1 MASCRPN
8 RSREVGQ
15 QPAWGEGRAPSL
27 GTDPGS
33 PVSSMLGSPAD
44 AVPTL
49 LCSVRRPGVCEHA
62 PRPQEQQLTIGTL
75 MGTLSGEPPSK
86 GCPSSSHTMPLLP
99 QGQCPRPS
107 APSPTALAPGSPSA
121 VSGGRWSSTGGSS
134 RPQARWPQSCILHGS
149 PLQRPRSSRRPAV
162 IPPPRRLRHCGVTRP
177 PLPVQIRTA
186 GGFSFEKVTRP
197 RWSATGVGVGWGDCP
212 PT

>member
-1 MASCRPN
+1 
-8 RSREVGQ
+8 
-15 QPAWGEGRAPSL
+15 
-27 GTDPGS
+27 
-33 PVSSMLGSPAD
+33 
-44 AVPTL
+44 
-49 LCSVRRPGVCEHA
+49 
-62 PRPQEQQLTIGTL
+62 
-75 MGTLSGEPPSK
+75 
-86 GCPSSSHTMPLLP
+86 MPLLP

-134 RPQARWPQSCILHGS
+134 RPQARWPQSCVLHGS
-149 PLQRPRSSRRPAV
+149 PLRQPRFAPRPAV

-197 RWSATGVGVGWGDCP
+197 RWSATGVGVGWPHLKAAVPGGGSRQVGIGHVQPRSGLEPRALEGRPPARPRAGSEVERGPATPSSCP
-212 PT
+212 PHRRGDRVTSVQGHSC